1 MTPVSEKEFVDWLVE
16 KGLIFDK
23 KSGHISFSEDSAD
36 SRFWL
41 QAPRVP
47 RLIYFIFTMFDLI
60 GPWENIFLF
69 RQGGSWLSNKP
80 EGIIDRIQQSWLSPL
95 GLPVSGTFAL
105 RFSKEEVEHAISLFT
120 YQQMFGMSVWSDTYA
135 VPDNGGYLVQ
145 TSHHDVINVFF
156 KNPNSIDKFI
166 EALESKGFP
175 LPTRLPDATFKVP
188 HWMKITQSSSPQ

>member
-23 KSGHISFSEDSAD
+23 KSGRISFSEDSAD

-69 RQGGSWLSNKP
+69 PQGGS
-80 EGIIDRIQQSWLSPL
+80 
-95 GLPVSGTFAL
+95 
-105 RFSKEEVEHAISLFT
+105 
-120 YQQMFGMSVWSDTYA
+120 
-135 VPDNGGYLVQ
+135 
-145 TSHHDVINVFF
+145 
-156 KNPNSIDKFI
+156 
-166 EALESKGFP
+166 
-175 LPTRLPDATFKVP
+175 
-188 HWMKITQSSSPQ
+188 